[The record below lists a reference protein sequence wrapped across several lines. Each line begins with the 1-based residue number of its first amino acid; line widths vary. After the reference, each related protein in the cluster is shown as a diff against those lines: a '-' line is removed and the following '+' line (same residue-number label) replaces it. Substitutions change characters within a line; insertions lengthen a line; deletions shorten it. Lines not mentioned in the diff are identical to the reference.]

1 MNVQRRIECSMLA
14 VILSLCAL
22 HAVHAAAGLNPA
34 IVPTDRLSESWWAER
49 HAALLD
55 RVHRER
61 DAQVLLIGD
70 SIINN
75 YDKADPPD
83 ENFHPVWQQFYAPRR
98 ALNLGFSGDT
108 TAHVLWRLQ
117 HGEVEGLSPKVAV
130 VLIGTNNTGWANHTA
145 EQTKSGIDAVVAELE
160 QRLPRTRILL
170 LGLLPSDVSADK
182 TARDRAV
189 NAALAASYA
198 VNPRVTYLDIGSIFY
213 ENGALDTRL
222 FYDPRLA
229 QPGKP
234 LHPDTIGQRMM
245 AEAIEPMLARLMD
258 EGPRAPLEAMTRFN
272 TALIPVPALEQDS
285 YDWYARHHAILSLQK
300 QIQPRVVVIGDS
312 ITHFWAGL
320 PLANHLNGPIAWER
334 VFGKLPTLNLG
345 FGWDRTQNVLW
356 RLRHGEFDNLSP
368 QWVVLNIGTN
378 NFVSTANARAN
389 TPEET
394 VEAIAAICS
403 ELHQRSADSRIL
415 LMSIFPRGASPD
427 DPIRKPIEATNRLLQ
442 QRFANDPVVEVLDL
456 TRQFL
461 APDDSI
467 PAELMPDQVHP
478 SERGYQIWA
487 DALIRAGVKR

>member
-1 MNVQRRIECSMLA
+1 MNVQKHIERLMLA
-14 VILSLCAL
+14 VIFGLCAL
-22 HAVHAAAGLNPA
+22 HAAHAATELNPA

-49 HAALLD
+49 HTAILD
-55 RVHRER
+55 QVHRQR

-70 SIINN
+70 SITNN
-75 YDKADPPD
+75 YDKADAPD
-83 ENFHPVWQQFYAPRR
+83 ENFQTVWQQFYAPRR

-117 HGEVEGLSPKVAV
+117 HGEVDGLSPKVAV
-130 VLIGTNNTGWANHTA
+130 VLIGTNNTGWTNHTA
-145 EQTKSGIDAVVAELE
+145 EQAKSGIDAVVAELE

-170 LGLLPSDVSADK
+170 LGLLPSEISAEK
-182 TARDRAV
+182 SARDRAV

-213 ENGALDTRL
+213 ESGALDAQL

-229 QPGKP
+229 APGKP
-234 LHPDTIGQRMM
+234 LHPDTVGQRMM
-245 AEAIEPMLARLMD
+245 AEAIEPTLARLMD
-258 EGPRAPLEAMTRFN
+258 EGPRAPLESMTRFN

-285 YDWYARHHAILSLQK
+285 YDWYARHHAILSVQK
-300 QIQPRVVVIGDS
+300 QIQPRVVLIGDS
-312 ITHFWAGL
+312 ITHFWAGS

-334 VFGKLPTLNLG
+334 LFGKLPTLNLG

-368 QWVVLNIGTN
+368 QWIVLNIGSN

-394 VEAIAAICS
+394 VDAIAAIRD
-403 ELHQRSADSRIL
+403 ELHRRSAKSRIL
-415 LMSIFPRGASPD
+415 LMSIFPRGASPE

-442 QRFANDPVVEVLDL
+442 QRFANDPVVKILDL
-456 TRQFL
+456 TQQFL
-461 APDDSI
+461 ASDGSI

-478 SERGYQIWA
+478 SERGYEIWA
-487 DALIRAGVKR
+487 DALIKAGVKP

>member
-1 MNVQRRIECSMLA
+1 MNNQNYIRCLML
-14 VILSLCAL
+14 ILCLGTL
-22 HAVHAAAGLNPA
+22 HAVHAGTEFNPA
-34 IVPTDRLSESWWAER
+34 IAPTERLAESWWAER
-49 HAALLD
+49 HAAILEQA
-55 RVHRER
+55 HRQR

-70 SIINN
+70 SITNN
-75 YDKADPPD
+75 YDKADLPD
-83 ENFHPVWQQFYAPRR
+83 ENFQPVWQQFYAPRR

-117 HGEVEGLSPKVAV
+117 HGEVDGLSPKVAV

-170 LGLLPSDVSADK
+170 LGLLPSDVSPEK

-213 ENGALDTRL
+213 KSGALDAQL

-234 LHPDTIGQRMM
+234 LHPDTVGQRMM

-258 EGPRAPLEAMTRFN
+258 EGPRAPLESMTRFN

-285 YDWYARHHAILSLQK
+285 YDWYARLHAVLYVQK
-300 QIQPRVVVIGDS
+300 QIQPRVVLIGDS
-312 ITHFWAGL
+312 ITHFWAGA
-320 PLANHLNGPIAWER
+320 PLANHVNGPIAWQR

-356 RLRHGEFDNLSP
+356 RLRHGELDNLSP
-368 QWVVLNIGTN
+368 RWIVLNIGTN

-394 VEAIAAICS
+394 VEAIAAICT
-403 ELHQRSADSRIL
+403 ELHQRSAHSRIL
-415 LMSIFPRGASPD
+415 LMSIFPRGASPA
-427 DPIRKPIEATNRLLQ
+427 DPIRKPIDATNRLLQ
-442 QRFANDPVVEVLDL
+442 ERFANDRIVKVLDL
-456 TRQFL
+456 TRHFL
-461 APDDSI
+461 APDGSI

-487 DALIRAGVKR
+487 DALIAAGVQ